1 MLDIKFIVEN
11 PSEVKDNLKKRVKQD
26 QIWMVD
32 ELIQDYDNFK
42 LLKKEI
48 DDLRSERNKL
58 SKEINKLKKEKK
70 KADKEIKAAAKIPS
84 KVKELEE
91 KMDLLK
97 TNMNEKLVQ
106 LPNMLHKSSPV
117 GEDESKN
124 PEIKKVGKPK
134 KFDFKLKS
142 HGELAESLNI
152 ADFEAGRKVAGQ
164 GFNYIYGELAQ
175 LDYALQRYGVDFLI
189 KKGFTFVVPPMALN
203 KKTLSGAV
211 NIADFKEVIY
221 KVEDEDLYLI
231 GTGEHPLVA
240 LFGGK
245 VLDKKD
251 LPKKL
256 CTVTPCFRKEI
267 GSRGVDTKGLFRMHQ
282 FNKVEQVMLSPK
294 ENSFDRLEEMEKI
307 TEDFFESLE
316 IPFRVIEICSGDLG
330 DKFAK
335 QYDIEAWFPRQEAYK
350 EVTSAGH
357 CTAYQSRKLNIKYT
371 DGKEREYVHLLNN
384 TMVAT
389 SRAMVA
395 ILENFQQKDGS
406 VKIPKVLHKYLNF
419 KEIKP
424 KK

>member
-1 MLDIKFIVEN
+1 
-11 PSEVKDNLKKRVKQD
+11 
-26 QIWMVD
+26 
-32 ELIQDYDNFK
+32 
-42 LLKKEI
+42 
-48 DDLRSERNKL
+48 
-58 SKEINKLKKEKK
+58 
-70 KADKEIKAAAKIPS
+70 
-84 KVKELEE
+84 
-91 KMDLLK
+91 
-97 TNMNEKLVQ
+97 
-106 LPNMLHKSSPV
+106 
-117 GEDESKN
+117 
-124 PEIKKVGKPK
+124 
-134 KFDFKLKS
+134 
-142 HGELAESLNI
+142 
-152 ADFEAGRKVAGQ
+152 
-164 GFNYIYGELAQ
+164 
-175 LDYALQRYGVDFLI
+175 
-189 KKGFTFVVPPMALN
+189 
-203 KKTLSGAV
+203 
-211 NIADFKEVIY
+211 
-221 KVEDEDLYLI
+221 
-231 GTGEHPLVA
+231 
-240 LFGGK
+240 
-245 VLDKKD
+245 
-251 LPKKL
+251 
-256 CTVTPCFRKEI
+256 
-267 GSRGVDTKGLFRMHQ
+267 
-282 FNKVEQVMLSPK
+282 MLSPK